1 MAKTASQLR
10 DGTGEKTEIRHKTV
24 ERMAGAWYYHS
35 IVSLFIEGEAYEQE
49 KSSIESENNRPLLQD
64 FP

>member
-1 MAKTASQLR
+1 MHIAKSEKIKKTFAFNV
-10 DGTGEKTEIRHKTV
+10 DIFKTEIRHKTV

-49 KSSIESENNRPLLQD
+49 K
-64 FP
+64 

>member
-1 MAKTASQLR
+1 MAKTASQLK

-35 IVSLFIEGEAYEQE
+35 IVSLFIEGEPYEQE
-49 KSSIESENNRPLLQD
+49 K
-64 FP
+64 

>member
-1 MAKTASQLR
+1 MAKAASQLK
-10 DGTGEKTEIRHKTV
+10 DGNQRKTEIRHKTV

-49 KSSIESENNRPLLQD
+49 K
-64 FP
+64 

>member
-1 MAKTASQLR
+1 MAKTASQLKDR
-10 DGTGEKTEIRHKTV
+10 NQRTTEIEEKTEIRHKTV

-49 KSSIESENNRPLLQD
+49 K
-64 FP
+64 

>member
-1 MAKTASQLR
+1 
-10 DGTGEKTEIRHKTV
+10 
-24 ERMAGAWYYHS
+24 MAGAWYYHS